1 MYHFSW
7 DPNATTKFGLAPLLM
22 EEEDGT
28 LSTILSAGYW
38 NRRET
43 TLFLDVL
50 ADPRTTVVNDPQKD
64 DVTVATNI
72 AYLDRLVVILTYG
85 HALLDH
91 WKTKTNQIYCNLFLP
106 LWTLEEASRASQ
118 LLRFEPIRTCGHL
131 FDKYG
136 GCIRGWLE
144 GPCSTEESLVSK
156 AQNVVTNHG
165 GGLLKK
171 THDSRGGIVHVRVK
185 FDETRRNPYRHSLIY
200 YGPMSS
206 RQALYPM
213 MKGMPH
219 GPYSTTLQNRARSTC
234 SGPNASWKPLIRGIL
249 QAMYASVDSET
260 WF

>member
-50 ADPRTTVVNDPQKD
+50 ADPRTTVVHDPQKD

-165 GGLLKK
+165 HDLLGR
-171 THDSRGGIVHVRVK
+171 THDLRGAIAHVRVI
-185 FDETRRNPYRHSLIY
+185 FDETKPIPTLSDLLRANVVTTSTVSDDERNAARTLFNDFTK
-200 YGPMSS
+200 SS
-206 RQALYPM
+206 TEYVFGSECILETVDQANPSSYVC
-213 MKGMPH
+213 K
-219 GPYSTTLQNRARSTC
+219 
-234 SGPNASWKPLIRGIL
+234 RG
-249 QAMYASVDSET
+249 Q
-260 WF
+260 